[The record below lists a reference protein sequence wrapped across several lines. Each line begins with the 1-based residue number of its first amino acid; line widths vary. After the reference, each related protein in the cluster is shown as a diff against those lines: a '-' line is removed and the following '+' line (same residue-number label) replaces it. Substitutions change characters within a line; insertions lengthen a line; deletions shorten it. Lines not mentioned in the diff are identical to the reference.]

1 VRAYDWARLLGLA
14 SLWSLQYLFLRICVP
29 VFGAGAVADGRAL
42 LGALFLIPAALAL
55 GQRIALREH
64 WRDYLVISVYNNVL
78 PFLCIAWAAGVLPA
92 SYLSVI
98 SGTVPLWAGVFAA
111 WMLKEPLHARQI
123 AGFVVGLAGV
133 ALIVNLGPVAI
144 DARSLLGVAAALA
157 GTAMWGWGGVVIK
170 RRSAHL
176 PPIGLAA
183 GSIIVGAIVMLPLW
197 AGAAPPATWTFEAA
211 MALAALGFLGT
222 GLAYLAFFTLVR
234 DIGPSRTLTTGLI
247 IPALGVLWGWL
258 FLDEAVTLAML
269 AGVALV
275 ISALLLVLR
284 R

>member
-1 VRAYDWARLLGLA
+1 
-14 SLWSLQYLFLRICVP
+14 
-29 VFGAGAVADGRAL
+29 
-42 LGALFLIPAALAL
+42 
-55 GQRIALREH
+55 
-64 WRDYLVISVYNNVL
+64 
-78 PFLCIAWAAGVLPA
+78 VLPA

-98 SGTVPLWAGVFAA
+98 SGTVPLWAGVCAA
-111 WMLKEPLHARQI
+111 WMLKEPLYARQI

-133 ALIVNLGPVAI
+133 ALIVNLGPVPI
-144 DARSLLGVAAALA
+144 DARSLLGVGAALA
-157 GTAMWGWGGVVIK
+157 GSAMWGWGGVVIK
-170 RRSAHL
+170 KRSASL

-197 AGAAPPATWTFEAA
+197 AGAAPAATWTFEAA
-211 MALAALGFLGT
+211 MALAALGLLGT

-258 FLDEAVTLAML
+258 FLEEAVTPAML
-269 AGVALV
+269 GGVALV
-275 ISALLLVLR
+275 IGALVLVLR